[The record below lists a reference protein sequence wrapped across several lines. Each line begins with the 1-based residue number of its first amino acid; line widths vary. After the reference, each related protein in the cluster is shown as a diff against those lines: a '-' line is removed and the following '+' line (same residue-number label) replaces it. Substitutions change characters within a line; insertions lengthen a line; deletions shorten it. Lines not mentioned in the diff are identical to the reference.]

1 MDLDLNTLSGQRIV
15 GVIVAIMVVGM
26 EGPEAVEATLV
37 TLALQ
42 VAGVAVTLWMFN
54 MVLMV

>member
-26 EGPEAVEATLV
+26 EEPEAVEATLV

-42 VAGVAVTLWMFN
+42 VAGVAVILWMFN
-54 MVLMV
+54 MVLMG

>member
-15 GVIVAIMVVGM
+15 GVIVAIMLVGM

-42 VAGVAVTLWMFN
+42 VAEAVVTLWMFN
-54 MVLMV
+54 MVLMG